1 MKISLTSMFD
11 KLIWLL
17 TAVLFA
23 SFYTTNANTNGMFI
37 LLGIIALIVVLTIFR
52 YKGIYRI
59 KAGAFHY
66 LVLTFI
72 CYCFVSSLWARDS
85 QLAITKGI
93 TIAEILVCMSALFWY
108 YMQQPSSRT
117 LLKIV
122 MWGGYFI
129 AAYTVFVFGLDE
141 IQKHLTESTRL
152 ETDFANINGVAMV
165 LAMAITISVHFWIY
179 EGFSISTLL
188 VVPAVV
194 LLAASESRTALVQA
208 IFGTALVIVI
218 KIWSGNKFS
227 AFFKTLFFVG
237 VAVIMLFTVVQLPIF
252 DGMMDR
258 MDGLIASITGNGTVD
273 NSTNIRNRFV
283 ALGLRLFSKYPFTGV
298 GIDNGRLFTAQITGT
313 STYLHNNYAEIL
325 ACGGILGFVFY
336 YGIYAYLLTH
346 LIQKK
351 NSTDHLGKAIVVMLL
366 SLLLADFGTVSY
378 YDKSTYFYFMIA
390 FLYLEELVKTRRN
403 ENANP
408 KDP

>member
-1 MKISLTSMFD
+1 MKISLTSIFD

-17 TAVLFA
+17 TTILFA
-23 SFYTTNANTNGMFI
+23 SFYTTNANTNGMLI
-37 LLGIIALIVVLTIFR
+37 LLGIIALVVILTVVR
-52 YKGIYRI
+52 YKGIYRV
-59 KAGAFHY
+59 KVSAFHY

-72 CYCFVSSLWARDS
+72 CFCFVSSLWARDG

-141 IQKHLTESTRL
+141 IQKHLTDSTRL

-208 IFGTALVIVI
+208 IFGIVLVIVI

-227 AFFKTLFFVG
+227 AFFKTLLFVG
-237 VAVIMLFTVVQLPIF
+237 VAVILLFAIVQLPIF

-258 MDGLIASITGNGTVD
+258 MEGLFASITGNGNID
-273 NSTNIRNRFV
+273 NSTNIRNRLTS
-283 ALGLRLFSKYPFTGV
+283 LGLRLFLKYPIAGV
-298 GIDNGRLFTAQITGT
+298 GIDNGRTFTVQVIGE
-313 STYLHNNYAEIL
+313 STYLHNNYIEML
-325 ACGGILGFVFY
+325 ACGGMLGFVSY

-346 LIQKK
+346 FIRKK
-351 NSTDHLGKAIVVMLL
+351 NSSNHLGKAIVVMLL
-366 SLLLADFGTVSY
+366 SLLLADIGTVSY